1 MVNNKIRVANRIPD
15 GNTGK
20 KKKTEIGPAAGAF
33 GPKSGVSLA
42 LLVGNQAVEKIAPA
56 DSGGKISSSQEPAQE
71 KKTALLWP
79 SKENLA
85 TNEKSPA
92 VEWKRQLEA
101 KSAGGFCCG
110 DQAAVK
116 NKF

>member
-1 MVNNKIRVANRIPD
+1 MATLAKKEDRNW
-15 GNTGK
+15 TG
-20 KKKTEIGPAAGAF
+20 GRAF

-56 DSGGKISSSQEPAQE
+56 DSGGKISSSQELKAQE
-71 KKTALLWP
+71 TKMALLWP

-101 KSAGGFCCG
+101 KSVGGFCCG

>member
-56 DSGGKISSSQEPAQE
+56 DSGGKISSSQEPKAQE
-71 KKTALLWP
+71 TKTALL
-79 SKENLA
+79 
-85 TNEKSPA
+85 
-92 VEWKRQLEA
+92 
-101 KSAGGFCCG
+101 
-110 DQAAVK
+110 
-116 NKF
+116 